1 MVLVWVQLTGSKWAR
16 AGWASV
22 RLGVALSLLRV
33 LPVIAAL
40 GLLASPARAEWM
52 SGEQLQDTCST
63 SVPVDR
69 AMCLSYVIG
78 VLDGF
83 RALERAPKVPET
95 VSAGEVR
102 SVVAK
107 YLADHPEARSLEGR
121 MVVKAAVVNAWP
133 DIQPKV
139 DASPKRKAPAKTV
152 RKRRGR

>member
-1 MVLVWVQLTGSKWAR
+1 M
-16 AGWASV
+16 
-22 RLGVALSLLRV
+22 LRC
-33 LPVIAAL
+33 LPVLFAL

-107 YLADHPEARSLEGR
+107 FLADHPEARSLEGR
-121 MVVKAAVVNAWP
+121 MVVKAAVADAWP

-139 DASPKRKAPAKTV
+139 DAPPKRKAPVKV